1 MIFRVYFIV
10 LTALLSVGYSSV
22 LQARTTQV
30 EIRWTQYGIPHVK
43 ADNYV
48 GLGYGYGYASART
61 SVCELAD
68 RITTL
73 RGQRSGLFGPAG
85 NALVGFV
92 HTTNLDSDL
101 FYRVMLS
108 DAAVSHAYDELS
120 ANARD
125 LVDGYAAG
133 FNRYVREVS
142 ALPGHPLCGGIRI
155 PEMRAADIVGAM
167 MQIGTAWKAADVAP
181 FASSSTWKNLTEGT
195 SGPPAQDRHAS
206 ISPPVDRPAMASNAW
221 AYGSNVTTT
230 GAAIVIAN
238 PHSFWQPHWL
248 SMHEIQLTIPG
259 RIDVYGADFLGLP
272 VSVVGFTNNVAWS
285 IEAPSTVT
293 YHLLLALKI
302 KPGIRPF
309 YEVDGALRRIAIRPI
324 GLHVRQADG
333 SVATEIFRV
342 PYSAWG
348 PIYRLDAAPG
358 RVAGWYAIT
367 DANEGNAQGIDQM
380 LAVATSS
387 DVKEF
392 ELAVAR
398 HRGVTG
404 HLIAGDRFGE
414 ALYIES
420 GPLLDIDDLTLRRC
434 AVAVAPEG
442 GVAPHKSLNILD
454 GSKSVCSA
462 RGKNGRPRLALASR
476 IPVMATHGIVY
487 NMNDS
492 YHLSVFGERRG
503 GYSLLLGDPTRSP
516 GLRKLMSQ
524 RHIAELLAA
533 GRLNEENAT
542 DVMFSDRNYA
552 AETSI
557 DGILDACVGAS
568 PGSSAASACSILRAW
583 DRRNNSESRGALMFR
598 EVWSRLR
605 AVDGFYSSPFDSA
618 NPFRARSVS
627 RDPSIAAEIL
637 QKSAQAEDSLR
648 KLGLNGDEPWGSI
661 LARTTPSERV
671 PLHGGA
677 GDAEGILNAIS
688 PADLKSNGFAHI
700 VAGTSYVQVVT
711 WKDGRVLAKV
721 LLAHGQ
727 SVDSTSEHYSDQLPL
742 FAQKRPVSAA
752 FTERDIE
759 ADPNLEMLKLNDD
772 VLQPSRH

>member
-1 MIFRVYFIV
+1 MIFKLNFIV

-22 LQARTTQV
+22 LQARTAQV

-68 RITTL
+68 RMTTL
-73 RGQRSGLFGPAG
+73 RGQRSGLFGPG
-85 NALVGFV
+85 GKALVGFV

-108 DAAVSHAYDELS
+108 DAAVSHAYEELS
-120 ANARD
+120 VNARD

-133 FNRYVREVS
+133 FNRYVREFP
-142 ALPGHPLCGGIRI
+142 ALAGHPLCGGTGV

-181 FASSSTWKNLTEGT
+181 FASSSTRKNLTEEA
-195 SGPPAQDRHAS
+195 SRPPSQDRHAS
-206 ISPPVDRPAMASNAW
+206 IRRPVEHPAMASNAW
-221 AYGSNVTTT
+221 AYGSNVTIT
-230 GAAIVIAN
+230 GAAIVVAN
-238 PHSFWQPHWL
+238 PHSFWQAHWL
-248 SMHEIQLTIPG
+248 NMHEIQLTIPG
-259 RIDVYGADFLGLP
+259 VVDVYGADFLGLP
-272 VSVVGFTNNVAWS
+272 VAVVGFTKDIAWS

-302 KPGIRPF
+302 KPGLRPA
-309 YEVDGALRRIAIRPI
+309 YEVDGNPRQIAFRRIELR
-324 GLHVRQADG
+324 VRRDDG
-333 SVATEIFRV
+333 SVANEIFRI

-348 PIYRLDAAPG
+348 PIYRLDAVPG
-358 RVAGWYAIT
+358 RAAGWYAIT

-387 DVKEF
+387 DVKAF

-414 ALYIES
+414 TLYIES
-420 GPLLDIDDLTLRRC
+420 GPLLGVDDFTLRRC
-434 AVAVAPEG
+434 AVAGAPVG
-442 GVAPHKSLNILD
+442 GVAPHSLNILD
-454 GSKSVCSA
+454 GSKSVCAA
-462 RGKNGRPRLALASR
+462 RGKNGHPRLALASR
-476 IPVMATHGIVY
+476 IPAMATHGIVY

-492 YHLSVFGERRG
+492 YHLSVFGEGRV
-503 GYSLLLGDPTRSP
+503 GYSLLLGDPARAP

-533 GRLNEENAT
+533 GRVNEENAT

-557 DGILDACVGAS
+557 DGILDACAGAS

-605 AVDGFYSSPFDSA
+605 AIDSFYSNPFDPA
-618 NPFRARSVS
+618 NPFKARSVS
-627 RDPSIAAEIL
+627 RDPGVAAEIL
-637 QKSAQAEDSLR
+637 QKAAQAEDSLR
-648 KLGLNGDEPWGSI
+648 KLGLSGDEPWGSI
-661 LARTTPSERV
+661 LARTTPKGRV

-677 GDAEGILNAIS
+677 GNEEGVLNAMS
-688 PADLKSNGFAHI
+688 PAGLESNGFANI
-700 VAGTSYVQVVT
+700 VVGTSYVQVVT
-711 WKDGRVLAKV
+711 WKDGRVIAKV

-727 SVDSTSEHYSDQLPL
+727 SVDSTSVHYADQLPL
-742 FAQKRPVSAA
+742 FAQKQLMPAA
-752 FTERDIE
+752 FTEHDIE
-759 ADPNLEMLKLNDD
+759 ADPNLEVLNLRDE
-772 VLQPSRH
+772 VPQPSRH